1 MTKSYKVLRAKL
13 EARPDHAEKAAAAKA
28 QLEAEDRAYFQRLGE
43 LRRARQM
50 TQVALAGRLHLP
62 QSSVSRLERQA
73 DLYVSTLRKYIEA
86 AGGQLEVRAVFP
98 DLDAEIR
105 FEDFDTVDNDN
116 PEAADA
122 PVRKAHA

>member
-1 MTKSYKVLRAKL
+1 MTKSYKELRARL
-13 EARPDHAEKAAAAKA
+13 ESRPDHAEKAAAAAA

-43 LRRARQM
+43 LRRAREM
-50 TQVALAGRLHLP
+50 TQVALAGRLHMP
-62 QSSVSRLERQA
+62 QPSVSRLERQA

-86 AGGQLEVRAVFP
+86 AGGYLEIRAVFP

-116 PEAADA
+116 PDA
-122 PVRKAHA
+122 VGASPQSANV